1 MIRVYDDEDTH
12 EDIAAVVAR
21 EAAFRAAAEAIA
33 TEIRA
38 EAAGHVETGRLARS
52 IEMGQGKVDYFICTD
67 GLAYDLHTE
76 FGHFIYFDENG
87 KLTRR
92 ENAVRKQWVQ
102 GIGVFRNVVAR
113 HGGY

>member
-1 MIRVYDDEDTH
+1 MIRVYDDEYTN

-21 EAAFRAAAEAIA
+21 EAEFRAAAEVVA

-52 IEMGQGKVDYFICTD
+52 IELEQGKVDYFIGTD
-67 GLAYDLHTE
+67 GLEYDLHTE

-87 KLTRR
+87 KLTSRD
-92 ENAVRKQWVQ
+92 NAVRKQWVQ